1 MPSPHAIVPLAFP
14 REGFIAGR
22 MASPDLQLK
31 FHKERDRLLA
41 EAHARPSTPLAAP
54 ALATRIV
61 SLSGE
66 GGSEGD
72 RLHMAALCRKFAAPE
87 PGEGARWCLLD
98 VGSWSLRWERHTEAS
113 TWTVFRPGVEPDVAN
128 FSITAID
135 LVPRDWL
142 VDMPGEILVAAHAAI
157 VAARPTH
164 FPFAPEELVAAR
176 IASGAIQVFSDFR
189 VGPDSFTRF
198 VLADGGAGE
207 AVVGRTLQQLFE
219 VETYRLMALLTYP
232 LALQTAAALTQLESE
247 IDAAAAQVVNENG
260 VESDRMLVNKLAA
273 LAGQAE
279 RLAGQTNFRVAA
291 SRAYYGLVGARI
303 ASWNEQAVDGRPT
316 LGEFME
322 RRLAPAMRTC
332 VSVAERQQAAI
343 ERIART
349 VQILNTRVEVA
360 SEMVNVNLLASM
372 DRRSQLQ
379 LRLQQTVEGLS
390 IVAVS
395 YYALSL
401 LKVAF
406 DGAAKVARWIDPTL
420 ATALSVPV
428 VLYLVWRFLRSVKKG
443 MTDK

>member
-1 MPSPHAIVPLAFP
+1 MTAT
-14 REGFIAGR
+14 
-22 MASPDLQLK
+22 DLQLK
-31 FHKERDRLLA
+31 FHPERDRLLA
-41 EAHARPSTPLAAP
+41 EAHARPSTPLSTP

-61 SLSGE
+61 SMSGE
-66 GGSEGD
+66 GGAEGD

-98 VGSWSLRWERHTEAS
+98 AGPWSLRWERHTEAS

-128 FSITAID
+128 FSVTALD
-135 LVPRDWL
+135 VVPRAWL
-142 VDMPGEILVAAHAAI
+142 AEMPGDILVATHAAI
-157 VAARPTH
+157 VSSMPTTM
-164 FPFAPEELVAAR
+164 PFAADETVAAQ
-176 IASGAIQVFSDFR
+176 IAPGLIKVFTDFR
-189 VGPDSFTRF
+189 AGPDAFTRF
-198 VLADGGAGE
+198 VLVDSGAGD
-207 AVVGRTLQQLFE
+207 VLVGRTLQQVFE

-232 LALQTAAALTQLESE
+232 LALKTAALLTQLDTE
-247 IDAAAAQVVNENG
+247 IDSAAAQVVNEGG
-260 VESDRMLVNKLAA
+260 VESDRTLLNKLAA
-273 LAGQAE
+273 LAGQVE

-303 ASWNEQAVDGRPT
+303 AGWNEQAVDGRPT

-332 VSVAERQQAAI
+332 ISVAERQQAAI

-360 SEMVNVNLLASM
+360 SETVNVNLLASM
-372 DRRSQLQ
+372 DRRSKLQ

-401 LKVAF
+401 LKLAYDGVAE
-406 DGAAKVARWIDPTL
+406 AAPWLNPTI
-420 ATALSVPV
+420 ATALSVPI
-428 VLYLVWRFLRSVKKG
+428 VLYLVWRFLRGVKKSIV
-443 MTDK
+443 DK